1 MRVVP
6 LLLATLFLPSLG
18 DAAPPTH
25 NHDIPVVRSV
35 EDAGALASEV
45 FEQRDQRARDARKH
59 GVQEARRAARAPLQR
74 ITVDAAPGV
83 RITPN
88 ADLEHEFESNLW
100 FELSARAKRAQHAWD
115 QADLALSAQQDAAR
129 WLFVTEAE
137 RRFAHWWAQQAIAD
151 HLEEDLQH
159 VRERVQIW
167 KTTLTPW
174 LTELDFLD
182 LDAETARLRAE
193 VADALLNAQRAERA
207 FREHMTLDVQ
217 MVLQEDPDASIA
229 SAGQNN
235 PWLPLLHTAEN
246 LPEVR
251 ALHAQAR
258 VHAARAKEH
267 TSRSAA
273 LSIGAR
279 ARITPGQNVMLSPL
293 VGLEIPLRPNTPEDA
308 ALERA
313 EAAALEAEAQWKTH
327 TLRAWIQGEADQHDT
342 LVRAVQLLNDEAVS
356 QLQTRVDRLSQAF
369 EAHHVDVRRVFWAL
383 RDLHEAKHQALLL
396 QAELAASEAAAAG
409 VQLLLQEDVP

>member
-1 MRVVP
+1 
-6 LLLATLFLPSLG
+6 
-18 DAAPPTH
+18 
-25 NHDIPVVRSV
+25 
-35 EDAGALASEV
+35 
-45 FEQRDQRARDARKH
+45 
-59 GVQEARRAARAPLQR
+59 
-74 ITVDAAPGV
+74 
-83 RITPN
+83 
-88 ADLEHEFESNLW
+88 
-100 FELSARAKRAQHAWD
+100 KRAQHAWD

-235 PWLPLLHTAEN
+235 PWLPLLHT
-246 LPEVR
+246 
-251 ALHAQAR
+251 
-258 VHAARAKEH
+258 
-267 TSRSAA
+267 
-273 LSIGAR
+273 
-279 ARITPGQNVMLSPL
+279 
-293 VGLEIPLRPNTPEDA
+293 
-308 ALERA
+308 
-313 EAAALEAEAQWKTH
+313 
-327 TLRAWIQGEADQHDT
+327 
-342 LVRAVQLLNDEAVS
+342 
-356 QLQTRVDRLSQAF
+356 
-369 EAHHVDVRRVFWAL
+369 
-383 RDLHEAKHQALLL
+383 
-396 QAELAASEAAAAG
+396 
-409 VQLLLQEDVP
+409 

>member
-151 HLEEDLQH
+151 HLEDDLNA
-159 VRERVQIW
+159 VREKIDAWRND
-167 KTTLTPW
+167 LEPW
-174 LTELDFLD
+174 LSELDLLD
-182 LDAETARLRAE
+182 LDAESARLSAE
-193 VADALLNAQRAERA
+193 VAQALIEAQNAESEFRA
-207 FREHMTLDVQ
+207 HITIDVD
-217 MVLQEDPDASIA
+217 MVLQESPDDALAHAGEHNPWTDLAQHLEKFPEIQALEAQAQHHTARANAHKSRSLELGLGARARLTPRHNVLLNPMVSLEIPIA
-229 SAGQNN
+229 QNN
-235 PWLPLLHTAEN
+235 PQEAAIDAAEAA
-246 LPEVR
+246 
-251 ALHAQAR
+251 ALHAQA
-258 VHAARAKEH
+258 
-267 TSRSAA
+267 
-273 LSIGAR
+273 
-279 ARITPGQNVMLSPL
+279 
-293 VGLEIPLRPNTPEDA
+293 
-308 ALERA
+308 
-313 EAAALEAEAQWKTH
+313 QWKRTQ
-327 TLRAWIQGEADQHDT
+327 LRAWLQGEADRHQT
-342 LVRAVQLLNDEAVS
+342 LVRALTLLDDRAIE
-356 QLQTRVDRLSQAF
+356 QLQARVDRL
-369 EAHHVDVRRVFWAL
+369 AHALEGGHVDVRRLFWAL

-396 QAELAASEAAAAG
+396 RAELAASEAAASG
-409 VQLLLQEDVP
+409 VQQLLETPTP